1 MDLSENAGA
10 SGVEALDKLE
20 AVLHL
25 LDLAEALVGQALELL
40 PDPATIEYV
49 EVRIRDAGRL
59 LLGELKASG
68 RTPAQPHEAKSLSWP
83 TETAYTAPVAS
94 RSFEGEAPGLSPTPE
109 RTPSMAPS
117 MAPTQT
123 TCSSCHCEG

>member
-10 SGVEALDKLE
+10 PDVEALDKLE

-25 LDLAEALVGQALELL
+25 LDLAEALASQALELL

-59 LLGELKASG
+59 VLGELKASG
-68 RTPAQPHEAKSLSWP
+68 RTPAQGHEAKSLSWP
-83 TETAYTAPVAS
+83 TESTHTTPVAS
-94 RSFEGEAPGLSPTPE
+94 
-109 RTPSMAPS
+109 
-117 MAPTQT
+117 
-123 TCSSCHCEG
+123 